1 MHPFLSVRNI
11 MNKDKTP
18 EDKEHGRFAQQPEE
32 IPKKGWWDIVIRIK
46 KRLASDNLGI
56 VAAGV
61 AFYAFLAIFPA
72 LTALISMYGLLVE
85 PRTIE
90 NQLNQMAGFLPPQAA
105 DLVGQ
110 ILKQIAG
117 RSEKALGWGVL
128 LSILLGLW
136 SANNGTKSL
145 VQGLNIAYN
154 EKEKRGIIK
163 LTALT
168 LGFTL
173 AGIFLVILSI
183 GLVIGIPAVL
193 NMLQFPQTIETLMSW
208 ARWPVLAF
216 LILVSLSII
225 YKFAPCRTDPKLQW
239 VTWGS
244 TIATLLWLAGSA
256 GFSLYV
262 QNFGNYDATYGSIA
276 AVVILLF
283 WFQLSSYI
291 VLLGA
296 EINSEIEHQTMR
308 DTTKGAE
315 KPMGKRGAYSA
326 DDLGEAA

>member
-1 MHPFLSVRNI
+1 MKSN
-11 MNKDKTP
+11 NNQQ
-18 EDKEHGRFAQQPEE
+18 DKEHGRFARRPEE
-32 IPKKGWWDIVIRIK
+32 ISIKGWWDIAVRVK
-46 KRLASDNLGI
+46 KQMTEDNISI

-72 LTALISMYGLLVE
+72 LTALISMYGLLFEPSTVE
-85 PRTIE
+85 S
-90 NQLNQMAGFLPPQAA
+90 QLIQMAGFLPQQAA
-105 DLVGQ
+105 NLVGQ
-110 ILKQIAG
+110 IMRQIAG
-117 RSEKALGWGVL
+117 RSEQSLGWGVT

-145 VQGLNIAYN
+145 VQGLNIAYD
-154 EKEKRGIIK
+154 EKEKRSVFK

-168 LGFTL
+168 LLLTL
-173 AGIFLVILSI
+173 SGILVVLLSI
-183 GLVIGIPAVL
+183 GFVIGIPTALNAVRL
-193 NMLQFPQTIETLMSW
+193 PKSIELVLSW
-208 ARWPVLAF
+208 TRWPVLAL

-225 YKFAPCRTDPKLQW
+225 YKIAPCRNHPKWRW

-244 TIATLLWLAGSA
+244 TIATILWLTGSI

-262 QNFGNYDATYGSIA
+262 QNFGNYNATYGSIA

-291 VLLGA
+291 VLFGA

-315 KPMGKRGAYSA
+315 KPMGKRGAFPA

>member
-1 MHPFLSVRNI
+1 
-11 MNKDKTP
+11 MNENKNS
-18 EDKEHGRFAQQPEE
+18 EDKEHGRFAKRPEE
-32 IPKKGWWDIVIRIK
+32 IPKKGWRDIVIRVK
-46 KRLASDNLGI
+46 NQMAEDNLGI

-85 PRTIE
+85 PRTVE
-90 NQLNQMAGFLPPQAA
+90 SQLNQMAGFLPPQAA
-105 DLVGQ
+105 DLMGQ

-117 RSEKALGWGVL
+117 RSEQALGWGVL
-128 LSILLGLW
+128 LSILFGLW

-145 VQGLNIAYN
+145 VQGLNIAYD

-168 LGFTL
+168 LLFTI
-173 AGIFLVILSI
+173 AGILLVILSI

-193 NMLQFPQTIETLMSW
+193 NTLQFPNTIETILSW
-208 ARWPVLAF
+208 TRWPVLAL

-225 YKFAPCRTDPKLQW
+225 YKFAPCRDKPRWQW

-244 TIATLLWLAGSA
+244 TIATFLWLAGSV

-262 QNFGNYDATYGSIA
+262 QNFGNYNATYGSIA

-296 EINSEIEHQTMR
+296 EINAEIEHQTMR

-315 KPMGKRGAYSA
+315 KPMGERGAHSA